1 MPSAY
6 ASSIKPDL
14 AVPDASFFKRP
25 TLPPFESKPR
35 PAEPPIPEKIGIY
48 TIETLLDKG
57 GMSFLYLASHPE
69 SQAPITIKVLSP
81 KFLSHPEMT
90 SRFLKEAEI
99 IALADHPN
107 IVKLFGYGEWEGGL
121 YIAMEFVQGVS
132 LRQYLLQNPVSL
144 RKALEIVLEIAYA
157 LCHLHTHG
165 VIHRDL
171 KPENILIDETG
182 HAKVID
188 FGIAQLIDPFAV
200 EKEDDGS
207 QQRRLVGTPVYMSPE
222 QRENPE
228 TVSYP
233 SDIYSLGIITY
244 ELVLG
249 KLSEG
254 QVHLS
259 LMPKGLQKILAKAL
273 QPRLSERYLDI
284 VDFISDVSSYLHSPR
299 FEKEKKV
306 GDQAGELFEK
316 FQILQQKLIPTETEG
331 LQVGSLELGLV
342 IHRPL
347 GFSAVYAD
355 IIKTPPSLF
364 LGESPSLEV
373 EGLMQLLYLRGALDA
388 IVNETL
394 PLTELARLLN
404 KALLNAPINLPLPF
418 AALRWKLEEELLE
431 ALSCGYGLFWKVS
444 SSQKIESF
452 SSPNMALG
460 LLPDASFEMEKISFK
475 EGDCIVMCPLSNTG
489 VPFSAA
495 QFRDLLKEFGALSP
509 QKMADALYRK
519 AKSQNIRYFDE
530 RPFLVAVCLRPLP
543 RE

>member
-1 MPSAY
+1 MSDP
-6 ASSIKPDL
+6 
-14 AVPDASFFKRP
+14 SFFKRP
-25 TLPPFESKPR
+25 TIPPWGAKPK
-35 PAEPPIPEKIGIY
+35 PEEHPIPEKIGIY
-48 TIETLLDKG
+48 KIETLLDKG
-57 GMSFLYLASHPE
+57 GMSLLYLASHPE
-69 SQAPITIKVLSP
+69 SQAPITVKVLSP

-107 IVKLFGYGEWEGGL
+107 IVKLFGYGEWEGWL
-121 YIAMEFVQGVS
+121 YIAMEFIQGVS

-188 FGIAQLIDPFAV
+188 FGIAQLIDPFRE
-200 EKEDDGS
+200 EKEGVGKS
-207 QQRRLVGTPVYMSPE
+207 ERRLIGTPVYMSPE

-244 ELVLG
+244 ELILG

-254 QVHLS
+254 QIHLS

-284 VDFISDVSSYLHSPR
+284 VDFISDLSSYLHSPQ
-299 FEKEKKV
+299 FEKEKKI

-316 FQILQQKLIPTETEG
+316 FQMIQQKLIPSTAQPLKFG
-331 LQVGSLELGLV
+331 NFELGLV

-347 GFSAVYAD
+347 GFSAVCAD
-355 IIKTPPSLF
+355 LIPSASIFF
-364 LGESPSLEV
+364 LGESSSLEV
-373 EGLMQLLYLRGALDA
+373 EGLMQLLYLRGALD
-388 IVNETL
+388 TL
-394 PLTELARLLN
+394 IPKSHSPIELARSLN
-404 KALLNAPINLPLPF
+404 QALLKAPINMPLSF
-418 AALRWKLEEELLE
+418 AALQWNEEERLAE
-431 ALSCGYGLFWKVS
+431 TLSCGYGLFWKIS
-444 SSQKIESF
+444 ASQKLESF
-452 SSPNMALG
+452 SSTNLALG
-460 LLPDASFEMEKISFK
+460 LIPDADFETQIIPLS
-475 EGDCIVMCPLSNTG
+475 EGDSLLICPLSNTG
-489 VPFSAA
+489 IPFSQE
-495 QFRDLLKEFGALSP
+495 QFRDLLKEFGTLPP
-509 QKMADALYRK
+509 QKLADALYRK

-530 RPFLVAVCLRPLP
+530 HPFVVAVFSYSTP
-543 RE
+543 